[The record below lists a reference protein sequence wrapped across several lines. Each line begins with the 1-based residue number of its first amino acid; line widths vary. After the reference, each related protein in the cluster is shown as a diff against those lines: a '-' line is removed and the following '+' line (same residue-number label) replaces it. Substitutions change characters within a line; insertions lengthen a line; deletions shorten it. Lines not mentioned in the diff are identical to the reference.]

1 MSRDRAASLQAKWE
15 RAVERAKAW
24 ESDA

>member
-1 MSRDRAASLQAKWE
+1 MEGASRAARYDDWR

-24 ESDA
+24 VIP